1 MGSAAKK
8 PVPMR
13 SRRSG
18 VKKAEL
24 VRKNQEIL
32 KKFVNDKVK

>member
-1 MGSAAKK
+1 VGSKAKK
-8 PVPMR
+8 PRAMR

-18 VKKAEL
+18 VRKAEL
-24 VRKNQEIL
+24 VKRNQEIL

>member
-8 PVPMR
+8 PRAMR

-18 VKKAEL
+18 VKKMEL
-24 VRKNQEIL
+24 VKTNLEVL
-32 KKFVNDKVK
+32 NKVKNDKVK

>member
-1 MGSAAKK
+1 MGSKAKK
-8 PVPMR
+8 PRAMR

-18 VKKAEL
+18 VRKAEL
-24 VRKNQEIL
+24 VKRNQEIL

>member
-1 MGSAAKK
+1 MGTAPKK
-8 PVPMR
+8 KRAMR

-24 VRKNQEIL
+24 VKSNQVVL
-32 KKFVNDKVK
+32 DKIKA

>member
-1 MGSAAKK
+1 MGTAPKK
-8 PVPMR
+8 KRAMR

-24 VRKNQEIL
+24 VKKNQEIL
-32 KKFVNDKVK
+32 NKVK

>member
-1 MGSAAKK
+1 MGSKAKK
-8 PVPMR
+8 PRAMR

-18 VKKAEL
+18 VKKAEI

-32 KKFVNDKVK
+32 KKFVSDKLK

>member
-1 MGSAAKK
+1 MGSKAKK
-8 PVPMR
+8 PRAMR

-24 VRKNQEIL
+24 VKQNQIVL
-32 KKFVNDKVK
+32 AKCVVK

>member
-1 MGSAAKK
+1 MGTAPKK
-8 PVPMR
+8 KRPMR

-24 VRKNQEIL
+24 VKSNLEIL
-32 KKFVNDKVK
+32 NKIRA

>member
-1 MGSAAKK
+1 MGTAAKK
-8 PVPMR
+8 KRAMR

-24 VRKNQEIL
+24 VRANLLVLSKI
-32 KKFVNDKVK
+32 K